1 MIPSGAAAS
10 AVVRY
15 DGVKGPAV
23 AFEQYSDVILT
34 QDIQECDL
42 RTDDIGMVVECHSVV
57 GTGTGYS
64 VEFFDML
71 GNTVAVV
78 AVPET
83 ALRRPTVADRVAV
96 RSVPWS
102 QQR

>member
-1 MIPSGAAAS
+1 MIASGAAAS

-15 DGVKGPAV
+15 DGVKAPAV

-42 RTDDIGMVVECHSVV
+42 RTDDIGTVVECHSVA

-64 VEFFDML
+64 VEFFDMV
-71 GNTVAVV
+71 GNTVAVWRCPTLPSGGPQWLIALPCAALV
-78 AVPET
+78 A
-83 ALRRPTVADRVAV
+83 
-96 RSVPWS
+96 
-102 QQR
+102 QR